1 MHMRV
6 FTMARFVGIR
16 RGRVAES
23 QRLGALMTGAA
34 VIVMRMMSLAVVRL
48 REHNFPDA
56 MSVAA
61 FVGVRRRGRQ
71 GAEMRHSEH
80 QKPSQEATK
89 RNHAISLKCVC
100 YRLLNSIS
108 AAPVWMIAARRKP
121 ILLIV
126 RLKVQQWARENGDR
140 ERDNSLAG
148 RRDASL
154 L

>member
-16 RGRVAES
+16 RGGIIDI
-23 QRLGALMTGAA
+23 QRRGVFMTGAF
-34 VIVMRMMSLAVVRL
+34 IVMRMMGLAVVRL
-48 REHNFPDA
+48 REHDFPDA

-71 GAEMRHSEH
+71 CAEMRHSEH